1 MSTSERDNDE
11 IEREIDSYS
20 KWHKEEISSLK
31 WSYGMIAAGILL
43 GFIGWLNYE
52 TSAWGILAL
61 VGVIIGA
68 IGLTGYFTT
77 QKKISNI
84 ESEILVRK
92 ALLNDRKRR

>member
-11 IEREIDSYS
+11 IEREIDSYY
-20 KWHKEEISSLK
+20 KWYKEASSSLK
-31 WSYGMIAAGILL
+31 WSYGMTVAGILL

-52 TSAWGILAL
+52 TSAWGILAI

-68 IGLTGYFTT
+68 IGIAGYFTT
-77 QKKISNI
+77 RKKISAI
-84 ESEILVRK
+84 ESEIVVRK